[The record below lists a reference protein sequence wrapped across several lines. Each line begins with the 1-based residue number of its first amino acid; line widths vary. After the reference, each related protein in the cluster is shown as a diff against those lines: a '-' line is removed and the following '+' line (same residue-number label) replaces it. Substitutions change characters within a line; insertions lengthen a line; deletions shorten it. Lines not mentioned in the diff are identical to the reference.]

1 MSNKNSKAASHSE
14 SDSSKVSESKE
25 SKVEEKAGRVLHNG
39 VAKEGFENLNARVK
53 HDADQ
58 IKEDK
63 SKSVERNIR
72 EKGRSGVT
80 PYTIEQGGSPT
91 ITDKGKV
98 IVQGRSK
105 EDVAKAVQHM
115 QAESDKGLLMGA
127 GGKFKGADHLLAQ
140 KPADAGAEHK
150 TKPGDKSATP
160 NSAHSND
167 KAVHSN
173 DKAAHLTDKAAH
185 SNDKTAHA
193 NDKSANP
200 NDKTAQLNDK
210 AVPRVLSDASNTWK
224 VTYDKEGHPAQ
235 VDYPDHSSRKFHYKG
250 SELTRMDHTPAPNS
264 KDAPT
269 SFQKNSD
276 GTWAHVDKTGKPLSP
291 ESAKLNYK
299 IEVAKDG
306 AFTRSEPNKVSLFSD
321 KSGFDYDYK
330 RDVQDTMRPDGT
342 IVSKNLPVGDTW
354 ISKGNHL
361 EVHVPQNGGSVKVY
375 DLQKG
380 DSVTKD
386 ASGKEIA
393 HHNQRETQQELAKTG
408 DLGYKILRFMEPNV
422 RVDLSDGKNAT
433 VEQKIGQSVV
443 RLAGPGK
450 STVERP
456 KFSGWVAT
464 TDGKIATAAH
474 EALQE
479 PHCKMYYQD
488 KNGEWK
494 NTSVDLVKVDPE
506 NDVAIYELRDKS
518 RIPFLNSTLKDNSG
532 QPAEGRIQAVGTP
545 AEAATFRQGDKEL
558 SKSREGVPG
567 ITETVFQLK
576 EAKGRITGHDSEA
589 TLEARQ
595 TKLLAEQ
602 EKKTLADLT
611 ASQQKEKLLS
621 DTVKTTGND
630 SNRTEASAIQ
640 ANADAQLLDLSKA
653 SAAQKA
659 AAHKKAD
666 EARKA
671 ADEAKA
677 KHDKAKQDLLA
688 AQTDSAQKKQAA
700 DRVAESSANQT
711 KGYGQG
717 TRYEANYDNQ
727 KGMSGGPV
735 YANGKV
741 IGMTRGMVFRGA
753 ADNANTPN
761 ADIVVPVSHVERVLA
776 DTTGKYNYTGREN
789 KKVPNPSMTS
799 QDLDRFSR

>member
-1 MSNKNSKAASHSE
+1 MIAS
-14 SDSSKVSESKE
+14 
-25 SKVEEKAGRVLHNG
+25 APL
-39 VAKEGFENLNARVK
+39 
-53 HDADQ
+53 
-58 IKEDK
+58 
-63 SKSVERNIR
+63 
-72 EKGRSGVT
+72 
-80 PYTIEQGGSPT
+80 
-91 ITDKGKV
+91 
-98 IVQGRSK
+98 
-105 EDVAKAVQHM
+105 
-115 QAESDKGLLMGA
+115 
-127 GGKFKGADHLLAQ
+127 
-140 KPADAGAEHK
+140 
-150 TKPGDKSATP
+150 
-160 NSAHSND
+160 
-167 KAVHSN
+167 
-173 DKAAHLTDKAAH
+173 
-185 SNDKTAHA
+185 
-193 NDKSANP
+193 
-200 NDKTAQLNDK
+200 
-210 AVPRVLSDASNTWK
+210 
-224 VTYDKEGHPAQ
+224 
-235 VDYPDHSSRKFHYKG
+235 SRKF
-250 SELTRMDHTPAPNS
+250 
-264 KDAPT
+264 
-269 SFQKNSD
+269 Q
-276 GTWAHVDKTGKPLSP
+276 V
-291 ESAKLNYK
+291 
-299 IEVAKDG
+299 
-306 AFTRSEPNKVSLFSD
+306 
-321 KSGFDYDYK
+321 
-330 RDVQDTMRPDGT
+330 
-342 IVSKNLPVGDTW
+342 
-354 ISKGNHL
+354 
-361 EVHVPQNGGSVKVY
+361 
-375 DLQKG
+375 
-380 DSVTKD
+380 
-386 ASGKEIA
+386 
-393 HHNQRETQQELAKTG
+393 
-408 DLGYKILRFMEPNV
+408 
-422 RVDLSDGKNAT
+422 
-433 VEQKIGQSVV
+433 
-443 RLAGPGK
+443 
-450 STVERP
+450 
-456 KFSGWVAT
+456 
-464 TDGKIATAAH
+464 
-474 EALQE
+474 
-479 PHCKMYYQD
+479 
-488 KNGEWK
+488 
-494 NTSVDLVKVDPE
+494 
-506 NDVAIYELRDKS
+506 
-518 RIPFLNSTLKDNSG
+518 
-532 QPAEGRIQAVGTP
+532 
-545 AEAATFRQGDKEL
+545 
-558 SKSREGVPG
+558 EGVPG

-677 KHDKAKQDLLA
+677 KHEKAKQDLLA